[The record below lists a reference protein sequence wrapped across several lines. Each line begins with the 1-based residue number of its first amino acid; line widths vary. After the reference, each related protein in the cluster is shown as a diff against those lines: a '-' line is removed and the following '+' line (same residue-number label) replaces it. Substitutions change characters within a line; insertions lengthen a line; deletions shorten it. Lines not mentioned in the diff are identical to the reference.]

1 MRASRNWR
9 RFVVA
14 VASILA
20 CQSLQNFR
28 TEAYAADTPLISS
41 MAQAGAAKIALAAAP
56 PWAFIL
62 PSGEAQGYLVD
73 VTGELMKALGV
84 GKLQPVA
91 TTWDAMIPGLQA
103 KQFDLIPAGLNIT
116 AARCQVVAFSAP
128 ISVHQDGLYLTPGN
142 PKSLTG
148 YDSVAKSPDVKL
160 TVLAGSSQEAY
171 AQRRGVKADQRIRV
185 PDIQAGIAAV
195 KGDRAA
201 AFAVGQFSVTNPAQ
215 RGVELVVDKVAP
227 LQGIGIAF
235 RKEDAPSRDAIN
247 AQLMLLKSN
256 GRLREL
262 YEKKY
267 GFPNWDQ
274 LERTS
279 TATDVEPGCS

>member
-1 MRASRNWR
+1 
-9 RFVVA
+9 
-14 VASILA
+14 
-20 CQSLQNFR
+20 
-28 TEAYAADTPLISS
+28 
-41 MAQAGAAKIALAAAP
+41 
-56 PWAFIL
+56 
-62 PSGEAQGYLVD
+62 
-73 VTGELMKALGV
+73 
-84 GKLQPVA
+84 
-91 TTWDAMIPGLQA
+91 
-103 KQFDLIPAGLNIT
+103 
-116 AARCQVVAFSAP
+116 
-128 ISVHQDGLYLTPGN
+128 VHQDGLYLTPGN

-160 TVLAGSSQEAY
+160 AVLAGSSQEAY
-171 AQRRGVKADQRIRV
+171 AQRRGVKADQLIRV